1 MQKSVKEKNVKDTS
15 ENLKELVDGCIA
27 GKRRYQERFFK
38 AYYGKMMAVCM
49 RYIHDHDTAQ
59 EIVQEGFIKVFD
71 KLATYDFTG
80 SFDGWMRRIFA
91 NMAIDSIRKT
101 KREAFVEIHDTTA
114 STNEPMGIELD
125 EMLDDMGMKADTAMR
140 AIEQLSTMYKTVF
153 NLYVFENYSHKEI
166 ADLLN
171 ISEGTSKSNFFKA
184 KANLR
189 KILEKE
195 FNLIDNR

>member
-1 MQKSVKEKNVKDTS
+1 MKDTS
-15 ENLKELVDGCIA
+15 AELKELVDGCIA

-38 AYYGKMMAVCM
+38 TYYGKMMSVCL
-49 RYIHDHDTAQ
+49 RYIHDQDTAQ

-91 NMAIDSIRKT
+91 NLAIDHIRKT
-101 KREAFVEIHDTTA
+101 KREAFTEIHDTTA
-114 STNEPMGIELD
+114 ATDGIVNIEME
-125 EMLDDMGMKADTAMR
+125 EMLDNLGLKADRALK
-140 AIEQLSTMYKTVF
+140 AIEQLSTVYKTVF

>member
-1 MQKSVKEKNVKDTS
+1 MRDTN
-15 ENLKELVDGCIA
+15 ENLRELVDGCIA

-38 AYYGKMMAVCM
+38 AYYGKMKAVCL
-49 RYIHDHDTAQ
+49 RYIHDDDTAQ

-71 KLATYDFTG
+71 KLVTYDFTG

-91 NMAIDSIRKT
+91 NMAIDHIRKT
-101 KREAFVEIHDTTA
+101 KREAFVEIQETTA
-114 STNEPMGIELD
+114 STNEPTGIEME
-125 EMLDDMGMKADTAMR
+125 EMFDNMGLKADTAMK
-140 AIEQLSTMYKTVF
+140 AIEQLSTVYKTVF

-166 ADLLN
+166 ADLLK

-195 FNLIDNR
+195 FSLIDNR

>member
-1 MQKSVKEKNVKDTS
+1 MKDTS
-15 ENLKELVDGCIA
+15 EQLKELVDGCIS

-38 AYYGKMMAVCM
+38 AYYGKMMAVCL

-91 NMAIDSIRKT
+91 NLAIDHFRKI
-101 KREAFVEIHDTTA
+101 KREAFTEIQDNTA
-114 STNEPMGIELD
+114 STSDPEGIEMD
-125 EMLDDMGMKADTAMR
+125 ELMDNFSLKADR
-140 AIEQLSTMYKTVF
+140 ALKAIDQLSTVYKTVF
-153 NLYVFENYSHKEI
+153 NLYVFENFSHKEI
-166 ADLLN
+166 AELLG

-195 FNLIDNR
+195 YNLIDNR